1 MKKFILILILTFN
14 IQSWTKADDIKD
26 FEIEGMSIGDSLLDF
41 VTKDYIKN
49 NQGKWYDD
57 EYYQIFINNNNE
69 TYEDVLASFRSKD
82 KKYLI
87 SSISGSINYGRKITE
102 CYKQQD
108 KIDKIF
114 LEIFKNSDRRI
125 DIFEKGSYGPDA
137 GDTNSKQIV
146 YELSSGTAVIDC
158 LDWDQ
163 KSKPDYNDRIL
174 ISVDNDKFREWLI
187 KHSQ

>member
-1 MKKFILILILTFN
+1 MRLFLSVLVLIFSLQTL
-14 IQSWTKADDIKD
+14 TKADDVSE

-41 VTKDYIKN
+41 VTEDYIKN
-49 NQGKWYDD
+49 NHGKWYDD

-87 SSISGSINYGRKITE
+87 SSISGSINYGQKITE

-125 DIFEKGSYGPDA
+125 DIFEKGSYGPAA